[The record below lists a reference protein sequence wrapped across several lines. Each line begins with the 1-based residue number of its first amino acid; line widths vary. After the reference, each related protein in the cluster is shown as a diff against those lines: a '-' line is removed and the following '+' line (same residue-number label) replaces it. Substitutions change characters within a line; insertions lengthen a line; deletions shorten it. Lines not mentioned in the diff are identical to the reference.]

1 MVPLHA
7 SIHSYLDQILDL
19 LDEGI
24 CITDVTGVILY
35 LNKRYEE
42 ISSIPREIMLG
53 KKAQDFVHQ
62 GMLNIVVNPEVI
74 QTHEIVTRVQNT
86 STGRFLLLE
95 GHPVFDESGRPVMCL
110 TFVRDESCMINQ
122 QATLMRQKEII
133 ETFSR
138 MEFEHGSPE
147 NGNLEIVQS
156 TVMRNLYKKISRIA
170 SSEVPVLVLG
180 ETGTG
185 KDVIARRIHHLSRR
199 KKGPFIKVDCGC
211 IAPSLIESELF
222 GYEGGAFS
230 GALHKGKMGLIEAA
244 SHGTLFLDEIGE
256 LPLAMQTRLLRV
268 LQDGEILRIG
278 SIVPKKVDVRIVA
291 ATNRK
296 LDQAVR
302 RGDFRSDLY
311 YRLKFI
317 ALELPP
323 LRERTSEIIPMAHA
337 FLDYYSKKY
346 HRELQF
352 TGAADKALAAYSWP
366 GNVRELRNM
375 IHGLSVYIDGKTID
389 VDDLPLADTETPHDA
404 APAEERPQ
412 TPPPSS
418 QDYKTAMDAHER
430 KLLDE
435 VLSSCPSV
443 TDAARRLGMDRS
455 TLFRKIK
462 GWRARGVMLG
472 KRHFDLAEE
481 SE

>member
-1 MVPLHA
+1 MVTLNA
-7 SIHSYLDQILDL
+7 SMPSYLEQILDL

-42 ISSIPREIMLG
+42 ISSIPRELLLG
-53 KKAQDFVHQ
+53 KKAQDVVHQ

-74 QTHEIVTRVQNT
+74 QTHAIVTRVQNT
-86 STGRFLLLE
+86 YTGRFLLLE
-95 GHPVFDESGRPVMCL
+95 GHPVFDETGKAVMCL
-110 TFVRDESCMINQ
+110 TFVRDESCMTNQ

-138 MEFEHGSPE
+138 ADTEEGLPE
-147 NGNLEIVQS
+147 KGNLEIVQS

-170 SSEVPVLVLG
+170 SSEVPVLILG

-199 KKGPFIKVDCGC
+199 KKSPFIKVDCGC

-256 LPLAMQTRLLRV
+256 LPLIMQTKLLRV
-268 LQDGEILRIG
+268 LQDGEIVRLG
-278 SIVPKKVDVRIVA
+278 SIAPKKVDVRIVA
-291 ATNRK
+291 ATNQK
-296 LDQAVR
+296 LEEAVR

-317 ALELPP
+317 AVELPP
-323 LRERTSEIIPMAHA
+323 LRERASEIIPMAHA
-337 FLDYYSKKY
+337 FLSYYSKKY
-346 HRELQF
+346 HRELTF
-352 TGAADKALAAYSWP
+352 TDEAEKALAAYDWP

-375 IHGLSVYIDGKTID
+375 IHGLSVYIDGKNID
-389 VDDLPLADTETPHDA
+389 VSDLPFVRRADRPDEEPSLAANDA
-404 APAEERPQ
+404 GSYKESREAYER
-412 TPPPSS
+412 T
-418 QDYKTAMDAHER
+418 
-430 KLLDE
+430 LLDNA
-435 VLSSCPSV
+435 LSSCDSV
-443 TDAARRLGMDRS
+443 SDAAKRLGMDRS

-462 GWRARGVMLG
+462 SWKNRGVSLG
-472 KRHFDLAEE
+472 RHPFSLTEE
-481 SE
+481 P